1 MIRPFPSNIAHHTN
15 NIHLV
20 SWTCANLVI
29 LSHDSVGNE
38 DQTVTRK
45 ETRDSNQ
52 MEKQKIPHCWNSPK
66 ANQKYHTVG
75 IVQRPIKNTT
85 LLE

>member
-1 MIRPFPSNIAHHTN
+1 MG
-15 NIHLV
+15 
-20 SWTCANLVI
+20 I

-52 MEKQKIPHCWNSPK
+52 MEKQK
-66 ANQKYHTVG
+66 
-75 IVQRPIKNTT
+75 NTT